1 MTLPWWCRVRYPPC
15 RRLCSS
21 IAIKLYRLVSYW
33 RVCAPTAYAC
43 PPAPCP
49 PRPCPCPAG
58 GARSP
63 CGDERLENS
72 HLVPLPYRRG
82 RAASSGGPRAP
93 GDRHHPPPGPL
104 SSSSSPD
111 NIFTAGTM
119 RGCRSRLV
127 WLLVLSLAWL
137 GPVLGDEDKEEDVV
151 EEEGKEKKE
160 DEMLSDEIKEEDN
173 VLVLHEHN
181 FARALSEHQLLLV
194 EFCECPHCGQGKMW
208 GWEYWQGEPA
218 VAECGQNRHMD
229 TGTGWRVGEVDRGKA
244 VGQRG
249 KSTDHVTGHGMGTR
263 TRSRD
268 TGRGMG

>member
-1 MTLPWWCRVRYPPC
+1 MTRPWWCRARYPPG

-21 IAIKLYRLVSYW
+21 IAIKPYRLVSYW
-33 RVCAPTAYAC
+33 CVCAPTACAC

-49 PRPCPCPAG
+49 PRPCPHPAG

-93 GDRHHPPPGPL
+93 GDRHNPPPGPL
-104 SSSSSPD
+104 SSSSSLD
-111 NIFTAGTM
+111 NIFRAGAM
-119 RGCRSRLV
+119 RGCGSRLV

-137 GPVLGDEDKEEDVV
+137 GPALGGEDEDEEVI
-151 EEEGKEKKE
+151 EEQEKEKKE
-160 DEMLSDEIKEEDN
+160 DEVLSDEIKEEDN

-194 EFCECPHCGQGKMW
+194 EFCECPQCGQGQMR
-208 GWEYWQGEPA
+208 GRECWQGGLA
-218 VAECGQNRHMD
+218 VAECEHTFTD
-229 TGTGWRVGEVDRGKA
+229 TGTGGV
-244 VGQRG
+244 
-249 KSTDHVTGHGMGTR
+249 
-263 TRSRD
+263 
-268 TGRGMG
+268 GRGTGCGTEGQEHRPCDRA